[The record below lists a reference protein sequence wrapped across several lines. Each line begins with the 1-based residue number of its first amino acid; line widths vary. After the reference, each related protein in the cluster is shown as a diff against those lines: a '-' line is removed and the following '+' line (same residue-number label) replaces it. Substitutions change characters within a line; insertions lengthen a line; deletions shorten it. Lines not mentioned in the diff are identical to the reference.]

1 MFRLSSLAVLFVF
14 APATLQAQAQSQS
27 VPRAQIVANAE
38 REFARI
44 DTDKNSAIS
53 RAELDAFQ
61 SASIL
66 KTVDAANAAAFAR
79 LDEDK
84 NGQLSPLEF
93 GKINPA
99 PKSDV
104 TAAFRADTNK
114 DNKISLTEHRA
125 ATVERFNKLD
135 SNKDGLLTAAE
146 VRAASAA
153 ATK

>member
-1 MFRLSSLAVLFVF
+1 MFRPYFLAMLFVF
-14 APATLQAQAQSQS
+14 APVLVKAQTQSNS

-38 REFARI
+38 REFVRI
-44 DTDKNSAIS
+44 DTDKDSAIS

-84 NGQLSPLEF
+84 NGQLSAREF

-99 PKSDV
+99 PKADV
-104 TAAFRADTNK
+104 TVAFRADTNK
-114 DNKISLTEHRA
+114 DNKISLAEHRA
-125 ATVERFNKLD
+125 ATVEKFNSLD
-135 SNKDGLLTAAE
+135 GNKDGLLTAEE

-153 ATK
+153 AKK